1 MIKKQFFLILVILG
15 YLFTNS
21 VFSKN
26 NTQRLNH
33 RQILDFNQNWLFEKD
48 DWVGLNN
55 ASQED
60 WNDNY
65 WEKIRLPH
73 SWNANDT
80 FDNEQGYYRGFGWY
94 RKHFKIGKEL
104 KGRKLYLRFGAIYVG
119 AEIWVN
125 GNYFGPFNS
134 GYTPIQ
140 IDITECVD
148 MEKKNLI
155 AIRVNNIHNDEIP
168 PGRWRM
174 DYNCYGGIYREVELI
189 SLSPVHLSEN
199 ELFVT
204 TPVVDQKFSQI
215 SVQIG
220 VKNNT
225 NVPRQT
231 KVVCELF
238 DGTKSVAKFSQSMQ
252 VPAGLNLI
260 LKNLKSS
267 IKNTKLWSPESPYL
281 YSLKITLFNDK
292 NEAIDDLITKVGFRD
307 FYFDSNKGFFLNGKH
322 LELKGLNRHQC
333 YPGLANAVPK
343 RLQIED
349 VKILKDLGANFIRC
363 SHYPQHPDL
372 LNACDELGL
381 LVYGE
386 LASWQHIGGE
396 KFIGIM
402 DQMMKEMICRDRN
415 HPSIILW
422 GLMNEGRSKKM
433 FERIQRTT
441 KRLDP
446 TRPTIYAE
454 NHIKEAIEL
463 GTAFIPDVL
472 GLNYKLQKYDE
483 LHQNYPHLKLTNSEC
498 TNPDGSILGDLETE
512 LAGLFK
518 IKNDLDLIESRD
530 YLGGACIWSMHDYG
544 TEYKPVRPIQ
554 KSGVIDVYR
563 RYKEA
568 AYYLKSRW
576 HKEPFIHIS
585 GHWTFPDEV
594 GKIKD
599 VYVWSNCD
607 KVKLF
612 LNGEIINKNT
622 DEPNLWQVSYEP
634 GELKAVGKKGR
645 SEVKY
650 ILKTAGNPA
659 KIVLSTLSS
668 ELVADGFDAIPF
680 EAKIVDQNGVI
691 VPLNKKIVSFGISG
705 LGKLIGIGGETKVR
719 TAKGSAIILVQ
730 STGNVGTIYVTAKAE
745 GLKLGQFQIIANK

>member
-1 MIKKQFFLILVILG
+1 MILVFVI
-15 YLFTNS
+15 N
-21 VFSKN
+21 FSASSKAN
-26 NTQRLNH
+26 NLKYKH

-55 ASQED
+55 ASHED
-60 WNDNY
+60 WNDSN

-73 SWNANDT
+73 SWNDEDT
-80 FDNEQGYYRGFGWY
+80 FDNVRGYYRGFGWY
-94 RKHFKIGKEL
+94 RKHFKICEEH

-140 IDITECVD
+140 IDITDCIRWGKD
-148 MEKKNLI
+148 NLI

-189 SLSPVHLSEN
+189 SLSPVHLVES

-204 TPVVDQKFSQI
+204 TPVVSKKRSEI
-215 SVQIG
+215 SVQLK
-220 VKNNT
+220 VKNNS
-225 NVPRQT
+225 NEAAKT
-231 KVVCELF
+231 KVGCELF
-238 DGTKSVAKFSQSMQ
+238 NKTKSVAKFFQSMQ
-252 VPAGLNLI
+252 VPAGLDLT
-260 LKNLKSS
+260 LKNLNAS
-267 IKNTKLWSPESPYL
+267 IKNVKLWSTESPNL
-281 YSLKITLFNDK
+281 YSLKVTLYNNK
-292 NEAIDDLITKVGFRD
+292 NEAIDDLVTKVGFRD
-307 FYFDSNKGFFLNGKH
+307 FQFDSNKGFFLNGKH
-322 LELKGLNRHQC
+322 LKLKGLNRHQC
-333 YPGLANAVPK
+333 YPGLANAVPH
-343 RLQIED
+343 RLQSED
-349 VKILKDLGANFIRC
+349 VNILKDLGANFVRC
-363 SHYPQHPDL
+363 SHYPQHPEF

-381 LVYGE
+381 LVYEE

-396 KFIGIM
+396 KFISIM
-402 DQMMKEMICRDRN
+402 DQMMEEMIRRDRN

-422 GLMNEGRSKKM
+422 GLMNEGRSKIM
-433 FERIQRTT
+433 FERLQKTA
-441 KRLDP
+441 KFLDP

-483 LHQNYPHLKLTNSEC
+483 LHKTYPHLKLTNSEC
-498 TNPDGSILGDLETE
+498 TNPDGSILGNFETE
-512 LAGLFK
+512 LSGLFK

-530 YLGGACIWSMHDYG
+530 YLGGACIWGMHDYG
-544 TEYKPVRPIQ
+544 TEYKPVWPIQ

-576 HKEPFIHIS
+576 SKKTFIHIS
-585 GHWTFPDEV
+585 GHWTFPGED
-594 GKIKD
+594 GKIKN

-612 LNGEIINKNT
+612 LNGKIITKNSN
-622 DEPNLWQVSYEP
+622 EPNLWQIPYEP
-634 GELKAVGKKGR
+634 GELMALGKKSKR
-645 SEVKY
+645 EVNH
-650 ILKTAGNPA
+650 ILKTAGEPV
-659 KIVLSTLSS
+659 KIVLSALSN
-668 ELVADGFDAIPF
+668 EILADGYDAVPV
-680 EAKIVDQNGVI
+680 EAKIVDQYGV
-691 VPLNKKIVSFGISG
+691 VAPVNKKIVSFEISG
-705 LGKLIGIGGETKVR
+705 PGKLIGIGGSTKIE
-719 TAKGSAIILVQ
+719 TAKGSAMILVQ
-730 STGNVGTIYVTAKAE
+730 STGNEGIISVLAKME
-745 GLKLGQFQIIANK
+745 GLKQGQYQIRAEKY